1 LVYLMCGVHIWCMC
15 IGSSTLYTS
24 TKVLTG
30 IYRDD
35 DLAAMIEDALITMEG
50 HLEISK

>member
-1 LVYLMCGVHIWCMC
+1 LVYLMCDVHIWYMC

-35 DLAAMIEDALITMEG
+35 ALAAMIEDALITMEG